1 MKKLIF
7 TALLGALVLVSC
19 DKEDTQTGTTTTTT
33 QNEHYVVA
41 TTTTSSN
48 ETVTLYS
55 EEATFLTGYN
65 NVYVTVTDA
74 NGDAIT
80 NATVDYAPLM
90 TMATMSH
97 SAPFEQPTFIDG
109 KYKGAVV
116 FTMSSLA
123 GQWSLTVNVNG
134 NPANFSFTVNESPTK
149 MTGSY
154 VGTDGA
160 TYFISLVRPVDWHV
174 GLNDVEVL
182 INSKASMMSFPADND
197 FTIVMDPEMISMGH
211 GSPNNISPTLVNNGH
226 YKGVVNYTMT
236 GDWRLHF
243 NLAKSGTEIHT
254 DAFLDILF

>member
-7 TALLGALVLVSC
+7 TALLGALVLISC
-19 DKEDTQTGTTTTTT
+19 KKEDTTPETPETT
-33 QNEHYVVA
+33 QSLHYVIATA
-41 TTTTSSN
+41 TTSAN

-74 NGDAIT
+74 NGAAVTDAII
-80 NATVDYAPLM
+80 NYAPLM
-90 TMATMSH
+90 TMTSMTH
-97 SAPFEQPTFIDG
+97 SAPVEQPTLVDN

-123 GQWSLTVNVNG
+123 GQWSLTVDVNG
-134 NPANFSFTVNESPTK
+134 NPVNFNLTVNESTTK
-149 MTGSY
+149 MVGSY
-154 VGTDGA
+154 VGTDGT
-160 TYFISLVRPVDWHV
+160 TYFISLVRPVDWTV

-211 GSPNNISPTLVNNGH
+211 GSPNNISPTLVGNGH

-243 NLAKSGTEIHT
+243 NLSKNGTEIHS